1 MSWLPPGFAI
11 CPRKY
16 KPLFCS
22 LHFFTIQATMTTSP
36 PPPVLVRTVE
46 LPSSDHI
53 AVIVSLNR
61 PEKKNC
67 FDIKVVQNLASTF
80 RDINREVRE
89 QQLQQSD
96 DGGEGR
102 IAAVILTGEGSSFCA
117 GADLSNPPSPLDASS
132 DLPHHLHNNPVHQMS
147 LCRVPSEC
155 FRFSLASSSSL
166 AYTIVTNTYISCIF

>member
-1 MSWLPPGFAI
+1 
-11 CPRKY
+11 
-16 KPLFCS
+16 
-22 LHFFTIQATMTTSP
+22 MTTSP

-46 LPSSDHI
+46 LPSSDPI

-67 FDIKVVQNLASTF
+67 FDIQVVHALSAAF
-80 RDINREVRE
+80 RDINRKVRE

-155 FRFSLASSSSL
+155 FRFTLAAPSPIPLLRIRIFLVFSNYKL
-166 AYTIVTNTYISCIF
+166 PPTI